1 MVSITLSVPEEV
13 KEKMKKYDEI
23 NWSAFIRKCILEKT
37 NNLSSKEHLLSKLNA
52 EKEIDEWLVNLSKKA
67 RKDRFQEL
75 KMKGLL

>member
-37 NNLSSKEHLLSKLNA
+37 NHLSSKEELLSKLNA
-52 EKEIDEWLVNLSKKA
+52 EKEIDEWAVNLSKKA
-67 RKDRFQEL
+67 RKDRFR
-75 KMKGLL
+75 